1 MRKTILVTGGAGY
14 IGSHVVMQLLKR
26 GYFPVTYDN
35 LSEGDK
41 WAVVGGDLII
51 GDLADTEKLNE
62 TFSKYEIDAIM
73 HFAASAY
80 VGESMRNPRKYF
92 QNNVANTINL
102 LNVASDHHVKHFIFS
117 SSCATYGM
125 PAEIPITEEHP
136 QVPINPYEESKLM
149 VEKILSWY
157 SRVYGLKYV
166 SLRYFNAVGTDPEGE
181 LGQVHELE
189 IDLIPRVLRAA
200 QDSRKHA
207 EIYGT
212 DYDTSDGTCM
222 RDYIHVTDLAD
233 AHLLALEYLR
243 SGGKSDVFNVGNE
256 TGYSV
261 KEVSHVAKKVTQQE
275 IHTKEAARRPGDPSV
290 LIAASGLAR
299 RFLGVQPRVGNL
311 LDIIETAWKWLRACC
326 LRNVYRT

>member
-35 LSEGDK
+35 LSEGHK

-102 LNVASDHHVKHFIFS
+102 LNVASGHHVKYFIFS

-136 QVPINPYEESKLM
+136 QVPINPYGESKLM

-166 SLRYFNAVGTDPEGE
+166 SLWYFNAAGADPEEE
-181 LGQVHELE
+181 LGEAHDPE
-189 IDLIPRVLRAA
+189 IHLIPRVLQAA
-200 QDSRKHA
+200 LDSRKHV

-212 DYDTSDGTCM
+212 DYDTPDGTCI
-222 RDYIHVTDLAD
+222 RDYIHVTDLAE
-233 AHLLALEYLR
+233 AHLLALEYLC
-243 SGGKSDVFNVGNE
+243 SSGKSDVFNLGNE
-256 TGYSV
+256 KGCSV
-261 KEVSHVAKKVTQQE
+261 REVIDTAKKVTGRE
-275 IHTKEAARRPGDPSV
+275 IHVKEAPRRPGDPPV
-290 LIAASGLAR
+290 LIAASEKAR
-299 RFLGVQPRVGNL
+299 SILGWQPKFENL
-311 LDIIETAWKWLRACC
+311 SDIIETAWKWLRE
-326 LRNVYRT
+326 R